1 MKRAEL
7 IEIIGNGENSGVEFK
22 LDGIR
27 SEQLAKEVVALANVI
42 GGRILIGIAH
52 VGTIHGT
59 KRENLETWVMDTVFA
74 CYVHPMILPFYEEV
88 QLYGGK
94 QVAVISFSEGI
105 SKPYVVR
112 SKDCLKA
119 GLFRSKVHRDPKNVL
134 LQADNGSSG
143 TQYDPLAGGHDL
155 LNDPLN

>member
-1 MKRAEL
+1 MLKSEL
-7 IEIIGNGENSGVEFK
+7 VEIIGNGENSGVEFK

-27 SEQLAKEVVALANVI
+27 SEQLAKEVVALANFI

-88 QLYGGK
+88 RLDGGK
-94 QVAVISFSEGI
+94 QVAVIFFPRASPSPMWFEARI
-105 SKPYVVR
+105 
-112 SKDCLKA
+112 A
-119 GLFRSKVHRDPKNVL
+119 
-134 LQADNGSSG
+134 
-143 TQYDPLAGGHDL
+143 
-155 LNDPLN
+155 